1 MMAGDKLWLGTGGGR
16 VLIFAYATNV
26 PDTEEAICNLVKHK
40 KMADSETTPTAKSP
54 DGGGLLTNVSV
65 EGDEETAAAEE
76 WVNISSTNPTPSP
89 TPSPTLR
96 PNAALPSHY
105 DIRRRTQFGRTLRN
119 KVQRQY
125 KRQDCPDIYHLE
137 FLYCSDVITAENDSV
152 RVLVA
157 FR

>member
-16 VLIFAYATNV
+16 VLVFTYATNV
-26 PDTEEAICNLVKHK
+26 PDTEEAIRNLVKHK

-65 EGDEETAAAEE
+65 EGKEAGATPEEEK
-76 WVNISSTNPTPSP
+76 WVNISDPNSTPSP
-89 TPSPTLR
+89 ALSPDS
-96 PNAALPSHY
+96 AIPSHY
-105 DIRRRTQFGRTLRN
+105 DKRRRNQFGRTLRN
-119 KVQRQY
+119 KVHKHY

-137 FLYCSDVITAENDSV
+137 FVLCSDIITSDNDSV